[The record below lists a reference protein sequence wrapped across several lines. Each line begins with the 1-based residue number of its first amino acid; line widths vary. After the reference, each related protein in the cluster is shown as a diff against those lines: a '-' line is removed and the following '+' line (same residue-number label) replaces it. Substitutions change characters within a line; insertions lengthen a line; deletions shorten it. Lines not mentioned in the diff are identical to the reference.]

1 MNNERKMSDR
11 QSIKKAIII
20 SSIMLVV
27 IVGLF
32 AGIIGIKSYNSKNV
46 SKKVVK
52 EDIIGTGISVG
63 KMKIE
68 ITSDNLDKVEILDK
82 ENEDYLGTRM
92 CTYNGIVK
100 IKDEN
105 YEANIPFESSYAY
118 MARNKK
124 WELWSVDLD
133 KNDENFELVIKTE
146 ATDDVIKKAFVG
158 ETMSGIEI
166 TDSISNTITLISKED
181 DGEGTVKIEAEFYD
195 TSKSPKE
202 KIIVKS
208 DVKFNGEKWAL
219 YNCYSKREK
228 NTVTASNSSASSSNS
243 SSNTSITSSN
253 NSSSTANSSTTKSLK
268 ETYLEK
274 YNKLAEELSTLERS
288 YSNSSTETEKKE
300 LANKKYSKWDEFL
313 NEIWAT
319 LTDNMESSEF
329 EALTQVQ
336 MSWITEKE
344 SIAKNKGGSLD
355 SLEGLKSLSESTK
368 SRCYTLINNYM
379 E

>member
-1 MNNERKMSDR
+1 MNNEKKRSDSE
-11 QSIKKAIII
+11 SIKKAIII

-63 KMKIE
+63 NIKIE
-68 ITSDNLDKVEILDK
+68 ITSDNLDEVEILDK
-82 ENEDYLGTRM
+82 ENETDLGTRM

-105 YEANIPFESSYAY
+105 YEANIPFESSYVY
-118 MARNKK
+118 IGGNRK

-133 KNDENFELVIKTE
+133 KNDDNFELVIKTE

-158 ETMSGIEI
+158 ETISGIEI
-166 TDSISNTITLISKED
+166 TDSISKTITLTEKED
-181 DGEGTVKIEAEFYD
+181 DGEGTVEIEAEFYD

-202 KIIVKS
+202 KIIVEA

-228 NTVTASNSSASSSNS
+228 NTVTASSSSENSSNS
-243 SSNTSITSSN
+243 SSSASITSNNN
-253 NSSSTANSSTTKSLK
+253 NSATNSYATKSLK

-313 NEIWAT
+313 NEIWTA
-319 LTDNMESSEF
+319 LKSNMESSEF

-336 MSWITEKE
+336 ISWITEKE

-355 SLEGLKSLSESTK
+355 SLEALKSLSESTK

>member
-1 MNNERKMSDR
+1 MNNTTKGSDR
-11 QSIKKAIII
+11 QSIKRAIII

-32 AGIIGIKSYNSKNV
+32 VGIIGVKSYNSKNV

-52 EDIIGTGISVG
+52 ADIIGTGISVG
-63 KMKIE
+63 NIKIE
-68 ITSDNLDKVEILDK
+68 ITSENLDEVEILDK
-82 ENEDYLGTRM
+82 ENETDLGTRM

-105 YEANIPFESSYAY
+105 YEANIPFESSYVY
-118 MARNKK
+118 IVRNKK

-133 KNDENFELVIKTE
+133 KNDDNFELLIKTE

-158 ETMSGIEI
+158 ETIAGIEI
-166 TDSISNTITLISKED
+166 TDSISKTITLTNKED
-181 DGEGTVKIEAEFYD
+181 DGEGTVEIEAEFYD
-195 TSKSPKE
+195 TSKNPKE
-202 KIIVKS
+202 KIIVEA
-208 DVKFNGEKWAL
+208 DVKFNGEKWDI

-228 NTVTASNSSASSSNS
+228 NTVTASSLSGSSTNSYSS
-243 SSNTSITSSN
+243 TSITSNNN
-253 NSSSTANSSTTKSLK
+253 NSDTNSYTTKSLK

-274 YNKLAEELSTLERS
+274 YNKLAEELSALERS

-313 NEIWAT
+313 NEVWTT
-319 LTDNMESSEF
+319 LTENMESSEF

-336 MSWITEKE
+336 ISWITEKE

-355 SLEGLKSLSESTK
+355 SIEGLKSLSESTK

>member
-1 MNNERKMSDR
+1 MNNEKKRSDSE
-11 QSIKKAIII
+11 SIKKAIII

-63 KMKIE
+63 NIKIE
-68 ITSDNLDKVEILDK
+68 ITSDNLDEVEILDK
-82 ENEDYLGTRM
+82 ENETDLGTRM

-105 YEANIPFESSYAY
+105 YEANIPFESSYVY
-118 MARNKK
+118 IGGNRK

-133 KNDENFELVIKTE
+133 KNDDNFELVIKTE

-158 ETMSGIEI
+158 ETISGIEI
-166 TDSISNTITLISKED
+166 TDSISKTITLTKKED
-181 DGEGTVKIEAEFYD
+181 DGEGTVEIEAEFYD
-195 TSKSPKE
+195 TSKNPKQ
-202 KIIVKS
+202 KITIEA
-208 DVKFNGEKWAL
+208 DVEFNGEKWAI
-219 YNCYSKREK
+219 YDCYSKREK
-228 NTVTASNSSASSSNS
+228 NTVTASSSLGSSSNS
-243 SSNTSITSSN
+243 SSSTSITSNNN
-253 NSSSTANSSTTKSLK
+253 NSYTNSYTTKSLK

-288 YSNSSTETEKKE
+288 YSNSLTETEKKE
-300 LANKKYSKWDEFL
+300 LANKKYSKWDGFL
-313 NEIWAT
+313 NEIWTT
-319 LTDNMESSEF
+319 LMENMESSEF

-336 MSWITEKE
+336 ISWITEKE

>member
-1 MNNERKMSDR
+1 MNNEKKRSDSE
-11 QSIKKAIII
+11 SIKKAIII

-63 KMKIE
+63 NIKIE
-68 ITSDNLDKVEILDK
+68 ITSDNLDEVEILDK
-82 ENEDYLGTRM
+82 ENETDLGTRM

-105 YEANIPFESSYAY
+105 YEANIPFESSYVY
-118 MARNKK
+118 IGGNKK

-133 KNDENFELVIKTE
+133 KNDDNFELVIKTE

-166 TDSISNTITLISKED
+166 TDSISKTITLTKKED
-181 DGEGTVKIEAEFYD
+181 DGEGTVEIEAEFYD

-202 KIIVKS
+202 KIIVEA

-228 NTVTASNSSASSSNS
+228 NTVTASSSSGSSSNS
-243 SSNTSITSSN
+243 SSSTSITSNNN
-253 NSSSTANSSTTKSLK
+253 NSANNSYTTKSLK

-300 LANKKYSKWDEFL
+300 LANKKYLKWDEFL
-313 NEIWAT
+313 NEIWTT
-319 LTDNMESSEF
+319 LKSNMESSEF

-336 MSWITEKE
+336 ISWITEKE

>member
-1 MNNERKMSDR
+1 MNNTTKGSDR
-11 QSIKKAIII
+11 QSIKRAIII

-32 AGIIGIKSYNSKNV
+32 VGIIGVKSYNSKNV

-63 KMKIE
+63 NIKIE
-68 ITSDNLDKVEILDK
+68 ITSDNLDEVEILDK
-82 ENEDYLGTRM
+82 ENETDLGTRM

-105 YEANIPFESSYAY
+105 YEANIPFESSYVY
-118 MARNKK
+118 IGGNRK

-133 KNDENFELVIKTE
+133 KNDDNFELVIKTE

-166 TDSISNTITLISKED
+166 TDSISKTITLTKKED
-181 DGEGTVKIEAEFYD
+181 DGEGTVEIEAEFYD
-195 TSKSPKE
+195 TSKNPKE
-202 KIIVKS
+202 KITIEA

-228 NTVTASNSSASSSNS
+228 NTVTASSSSGSSSNS
-243 SSNTSITSSN
+243 SSSASITSNNN
-253 NSSSTANSSTTKSLK
+253 NSATNSYATKSLK

-313 NEIWAT
+313 NEIWTT
-319 LTDNMESSEF
+319 LKSNMESSEF
-329 EALTQVQ
+329 DVLTQIQ
-336 MSWITEKE
+336 ISWITEKE

>member
-1 MNNERKMSDR
+1 MNNEKKRSDSE
-11 QSIKKAIII
+11 SIKKAIII

-63 KMKIE
+63 NIKIE
-68 ITSDNLDKVEILDK
+68 ITSDNLDEVEILDK
-82 ENEDYLGTRM
+82 ENETDLGTRM

-105 YEANIPFESSYAY
+105 YEANIPFESSYVY
-118 MARNKK
+118 IGGNRK

-133 KNDENFELVIKTE
+133 KNDDNFELVIKTE

-158 ETMSGIEI
+158 ETISGIEI
-166 TDSISNTITLISKED
+166 TDSISKTITLTEKED
-181 DGEGTVKIEAEFYD
+181 DGEGTVEIEAEFYD

-202 KIIVKS
+202 KIIVEA

-228 NTVTASNSSASSSNS
+228 NTVTANSSSGSSSNS
-243 SSNTSITSSN
+243 SSSASITSNNN
-253 NSSSTANSSTTKSLK
+253 NSATNSYATKSLK

-300 LANKKYSKWDEFL
+300 LANKEYSKWDEFL
-313 NEIWAT
+313 NEIWTT
-319 LTDNMESSEF
+319 LKSNMESSEF

-336 MSWITEKE
+336 ISWITEKE

>member
-1 MNNERKMSDR
+1 MNNEKKRSDSE
-11 QSIKKAIII
+11 SIKKAIII

-63 KMKIE
+63 NIKIE
-68 ITSDNLDKVEILDK
+68 ITSDNLDEVEILDK
-82 ENEDYLGTRM
+82 ENETDLGTRM

-105 YEANIPFESSYAY
+105 YEANIPFESRYVY
-118 MARNKK
+118 IGGNKK

-133 KNDENFELVIKTE
+133 KNDDNFELVIKTE

-166 TDSISNTITLISKED
+166 TDSISKTITLTKKED
-181 DGEGTVKIEAEFYD
+181 DGEGTVEIEAEFYD

-202 KIIVKS
+202 KIIVEA

-228 NTVTASNSSASSSNS
+228 NTVTASSSSGSSSNS
-243 SSNTSITSSN
+243 SSNTSITSSDN
-253 NSSSTANSSTTKSLK
+253 STTNSDITNSLK

-313 NEIWAT
+313 NEIWTT
-319 LTDNMESSEF
+319 LTENMESSEF
-329 EALTQVQ
+329 EVLTQVQ
-336 MSWITEKE
+336 ISWITEKE